1 MSISPPF
8 SYRSRPRSVHDH
20 SDMPPHLASQ
30 LTPINQFRRYKVQI
44 KALRTMFRAATH
56 RKGQSALKLDGP
68 LALSGCLARSWNSPL
83 LAPSACMSLCLNQS
97 ASASTLELHATARS
111 FRPLPAP
118 ACAVALACAKAPL
131 PSLEEACESAMAVE
145 DPPRHLWMSPDDAAA
160 AEKALAAPLPLAWA
174 SEDASA

>member
-1 MSISPPF
+1 
-8 SYRSRPRSVHDH
+8 
-20 SDMPPHLASQ
+20 
-30 LTPINQFRRYKVQI
+30 
-44 KALRTMFRAATH
+44 
-56 RKGQSALKLDGP
+56 
-68 LALSGCLARSWNSPL
+68 
-83 LAPSACMSLCLNQS
+83 MSLCLNQS